1 MIKEKFYTCRYDR
14 AFKEVFM
21 NENNKDILEKL
32 LESILKV
39 KIEEIKYLNLER
51 NVDNVNVKRKH
62 LDLNLKT
69 NIGYIEVEVNTSTE
83 SYVKPRN
90 FSYICDIY
98 SHSTKKGE
106 SYNENT
112 LVVQI
117 NISYGLKY
125 KELIRKYMVQD
136 EDKNKYINNL
146 IIYEINMD
154 KYMEIWYNKDEKEI
168 EKNKYIMML
177 NLQPEELEDL
187 SKKDRMVLKYM
198 SEIERVN
205 EEEEFREY
213 MSAEEDNRKI
223 ENSIRDEYIGKG
235 IEKGQ
240 KIVAKSLL
248 KRGMDK
254 NMVSDIT
261 KLEKKKIEEIA
272 KDVVPDEYIEYM
284 SAEEDNRKIENSIR
298 DEYIGKGIEKGH
310 KEGLIEGRKKGHKEG
325 RIEGQKEA
333 SISIAKSLLKNNIDI
348 NIISE
353 STGLSIK
360 EIESLK
366 K

>member
-205 EEEEFREY
+205 EEVEFREY
-213 MSAEEDNRKI
+213 MSAEEDNEKI
-223 ENSIRDEYIGKG
+223 ENSLRTE
-235 IEKGQ
+235 
-240 KIVAKSLL
+240 A
-248 KRGMDK
+248 
-254 NMVSDIT
+254 
-261 KLEKKKIEEIA
+261 IEE
-272 KDVVPDEYIEYM
+272 
-284 SAEEDNRKIENSIR
+284 
-298 DEYIGKGIEKGH
+298 GH
-310 KEGLIEGRKKGHKEG
+310 KEGLIEGRKEGLIEGRKEGHKEG
-325 RIEGQKEA
+325 RIEGQKET
-333 SISIAKSLLKNNIDI
+333 SISIAKKMKEKGMDNKL
-348 NIISE
+348 ISE
-353 STGLSIK
+353 ITSLSVH
-360 EIESLK
+360 EINNL
-366 K
+366 